1 MRNFTVYSKEG
12 CPFCHK
18 IMEVLNAYEFN
29 AVEYKLDEDFTREA
43 FYQQFGDGAT
53 FPQVVLNNE
62 NLGGCQESIKYMQE
76 QEICC
81 NV

>member
-1 MRNFTVYSKEG
+1 
-12 CPFCHK
+12 
-18 IMEVLNAYEFN
+18 MEILNAYEFN
-29 AVEYKLDEDFTREA
+29 AVEYKLDEHFTKEG
-43 FYQQFGDGAT
+43 FYHQFGEDAT

>member
-12 CPFCHK
+12 CPFCQK
-18 IMEVLNAYEFN
+18 IMEILNAYEFN
-29 AVEYKLDEDFTREA
+29 AVEYKLDEDFTSEA

>member
-1 MRNFTVYSKEG
+1 MD
-12 CPFCHK
+12 
-18 IMEVLNAYEFN
+18 ILNAYEFN
-29 AVEYKLDEDFTREA
+29 AVEYKLDEHFTKEG
-43 FYQQFGDGAT
+43 FYHQFGEGAT

>member
-1 MRNFTVYSKEG
+1 MRNFTVYSKDG
-12 CPFCHK
+12 CPFCQK

-29 AVEYKLDEDFTREA
+29 AVEYKLNEDFTSEA

-62 NLGGCQESIKYMQE
+62 NLGGCQESILYLQKE
-76 QEICC
+76 NICC
-81 NV
+81 TI

>member
-12 CPFCHK
+12 CPFCQK

-29 AVEYKLDEDFTREA
+29 AVEYKLDEDFTSEA

-62 NLGGCQESIKYMQE
+62 NLGGCLDSIKYMQE

>member
-1 MRNFTVYSKEG
+1 
-12 CPFCHK
+12 
-18 IMEVLNAYEFN
+18 MEVLNAYEFN
-29 AVEYKLDEDFTREA
+29 AVEYKLDEDFTKEG
-43 FYQQFGDGAT
+43 FYHQFGEGAT